1 MQTESNKTSPRIR
14 LITALIGLSIVATF
28 VFGLAYSIATGFAG
42 LEGGLPFIIIT
53 SFVMLLAAYDIWV
66 ECIRKD
72 KK

>member
-1 MQTESNKTSPRIR
+1 MVVVVVVGFLFS
-14 LITALIGLSIVATF
+14 
-28 VFGLAYSIATGFAG
+28 VFWLLLACLFATGFAG